1 MDITI
6 CRDSSS
12 SPSPPSTGLL
22 EWLKKEGV
30 EDKDIKVTFQQTG
43 KVVASVDIKQG
54 EPIISLPAAIAI
66 NAKTSSA
73 IKSKISAEKLKTGEI
88 GMSALMLL
96 AEKLAG
102 EKSKY
107 YEYISSLPTKVP
119 GILSWT
125 REELEML
132 YKSTTRRIQS
142 QVAAIEQDV
151 QVIIDNGVFPEGFD
165 KEAFLWALGTVKSR
179 SFYVQ
184 GLGNTIIIPGMDSIT
199 FDPFSTAE
207 PVYQG
212 GGLFG
217 KGGIK
222 VLADR
227 SYQAGE
233 EVFISYGLKSSAE
246 CLEDH
251 GIVPDLIE
259 DDCSCEMMLEIEE
272 SDRFS
277 GDKFNILEQEM
288 LDSRLKIDLEA
299 DSSLEFGICDFSS
312 STFLSFI
319 IRLYFLIHVQIQ
331 CLCSFLDSSPLKAK
345 MLSFLKHALQIL
357 FGIS

>member
-125 REELEML
+125 QEELEIL
-132 YKSTTRRIQS
+132 YRSTTRRIQS
-142 QVAAIEQDV
+142 QVAAVEQDI
-151 QVIIDNGVFPEGFD
+151 QIIKDNDVFPEGFD
-165 KEAFLWALGTVKSR
+165 REAFLWALGTVKSR

-259 DDCSCEMMLEIEE
+259 DDCSCEMMLEIKE

-299 DSSLEFGICDFSS
+299 DSSLEFGIYDFSS

-319 IRLYFLIHVQIQ
+319 IRL
-331 CLCSFLDSSPLKAK
+331 SFLLTYRSNA
-345 MLSFLKHALQIL
+345 HAV
-357 FGIS
+357 F